1 MPTLSNLKQKDRYP
15 IRSLKTVI
23 LALFIILLAPS
34 CSYFKP
40 ELSPIRIG
48 INAWPGYEFLYLA
61 KVKGLFEQD
70 GLDVQIVEFDS
81 LSDGRR
87 AYQRGNIDVLACTLI
102 EHLQILNNSDR
113 SPRIGIV
120 ADFSNGAD
128 VAFAQPSVIE
138 KKSIKGASVGLE
150 IDSLGVYMLLRM
162 LEREGLSLDDV
173 TIKPMVQSVI
183 KQSFCSKE
191 IDIAITYP
199 PASIGLARDC
209 DGVNFFNSSEIP
221 NEIIDIV
228 VFDQK
233 LIDKRSEE
241 VEKITNIFFKAQD
254 WAFENQ
260 AEAFAIMGE
269 REGLT
274 ADEFSEA
281 LNDGLTIVKRA
292 DQAAFFANSGL
303 LDSALAKCDKVLRL
317 THQLSGSPNYQN
329 TLYRKLATQ
338 D

>member
-162 LEREGLSLDDV
+162 LEREGLSLDDR
-173 TIKPMVQSVI
+173 MRLSVW
-183 KQSFCSKE
+183 
-191 IDIAITYP
+191 Y
-199 PASIGLARDC
+199 IG
-209 DGVNFFNSSEIP
+209 
-221 NEIIDIV
+221 
-228 VFDQK
+228 VF
-233 LIDKRSEE
+233 
-241 VEKITNIFFKAQD
+241 VEKICPQD
-254 WAFENQ
+254 WEWSTIFLPGEYFMTIFELV
-260 AEAFAIMGE
+260 I
-269 REGLT
+269 
-274 ADEFSEA
+274 ADRHR
-281 LNDGLTIVKRA
+281 IVAHRY
-292 DQAAFFANSGL
+292 
-303 LDSALAKCDKVLRL
+303 
-317 THQLSGSPNYQN
+317 HQFKS
-329 TLYRKLATQ
+329 
-338 D
+338 